1 MVGAHQWDN
10 PLTMNLERYSQQ
22 NNNWLVVQLVI
33 YKTMEMLINYCRLL
47 LWIIFRMLLR
57 QARLI
62 MLFKQLTNKYQT
74 PIFLKISSSAINFLD
89 VIKGL
94 LLHIMRLRLQQA
106 GQLSIWMVGVFFL
119 RRHTLLLGRKLST
132 PLVEVLLC
140 TIIVKARPLPALT
153 FCLAF

>member
-1 MVGAHQWDN
+1 
-10 PLTMNLERYSQQ
+10 
-22 NNNWLVVQLVI
+22 
-33 YKTMEMLINYCRLL
+33 
-47 LWIIFRMLLR
+47 MLLR

-106 GQLSIWMVGVFFL
+106 GQLSI
-119 RRHTLLLGRKLST
+119 
-132 PLVEVLLC
+132 
-140 TIIVKARPLPALT
+140 
-153 FCLAF
+153 